1 VANGADVDVADMD
14 VTVGA
19 SARVVSPG
27 DSQWAAL
34 CPYLRDASGTWRAV
48 RSTGLH
54 RCTAITPPPPLRA
67 EQQRRLCL
75 GVGHLEC
82 PTYLAAREMRTR
94 AFADIGEPWPAS
106 RRAIARTSPIV
117 LQRPAPAVVA
127 LSLLRD
133 SAPQVGLVVLMLL
146 GAAALVLARFAA
158 P

>member
-1 VANGADVDVADMD
+1 MD

-19 SARVVSPG
+19 SPRVGSPG
-27 DSQWAAL
+27 DSRGAPL
-34 CPYLRDASGTWRAV
+34 PPHL
-48 RSTGLH
+48 
-54 RCTAITPPPPLRA
+54 PPP
-67 EQQRRLCL
+67 
-75 GVGHLEC
+75 
-82 PTYLAAREMRTR
+82 AARERRPR

-146 GAAALVLARFAA
+146 GAAALVLARF